1 LSANDGGAK
10 AGGLLDK
17 QVIVSDAS
25 FLTLYDLTFH
35 ATEQPDSAVFRCS
48 Q

>member
-1 LSANDGGAK
+1 VK

-25 FLTLYDLTFH
+25 FITLYDLTFH
-35 ATEQPDSAVFRCS
+35 VSEQSGSAVFNCS